1 MASSVVASSVAE
13 GKEEGVSK
21 PVVKMSSYEKGGE
34 KRRRVGESTEVEEEA
49 QAVKELVAPVGS
61 RIKYGSLLRKVG
73 EMKGFEEAGP
83 RFAAG
88 GNSNHALSGVSG
100 GTDAWRQSPGGSG
113 GYQLRPRI
121 DGSTYRDFGGRGRGR
136 GVYFG

>member
-1 MASSVVASSVAE
+1 M
-13 GKEEGVSK
+13 
-21 PVVKMSSYEKGGE
+21 GE

-49 QAVKELVAPVGS
+49 QVVRELVAPVGP
-61 RIKYGSLLRKVG
+61 RIRYGGLMRRVEEVG
-73 EMKGFEEAGP
+73 GFEKAGP

-88 GNSNHALSGVSG
+88 GDSNHALSGVFG

-113 GYQLRPRI
+113 GYALRPRVG
-121 DGSTYRDFGGRGRGR
+121 GSLRGYGSRGRGR